1 MRPLSL
7 AVLLAIGGG
16 VGLAAAGEYEDLG
29 DKFYQKSRFDHAVRW
44 YRKAISGT
52 APRDALWAKYDAA
65 VKALLLQSGEVRPA
79 GKPPNSEPDSA
90 MTTSVDPV
98 APATASAP
106 EAPPQPP
113 PGDTPVPAAAEPP
126 PPTPAQPEEPESISY
141 RPGERVTLNDPT
153 SPATPLPPGVVD
165 GGNFRVDSVSV
176 DYNASGAVVVRGRLT
191 NTGDGFLH
199 YPRVYV
205 SIFDKQDQLRGRN
218 ANSLS
223 RGTTNLGPQQ
233 SEEFAIAFPTYRGP
247 VGAYS
252 VEMTGSR

>member
-7 AVLLAIGGG
+7 AILLAIGGG
-16 VGLAAAGEYEDLG
+16 ARLAAAGEYEDLG
-29 DKFYQKSRFDHAVRW
+29 DKFFQKSRYDHAVRW

-65 VKALLLQSGEVRPA
+65 LKAHLLQSGEVLPA
-79 GKPPNSEPDSA
+79 GKPQDSEPKSA
-90 MTTSVDPV
+90 ATTSADPV
-98 APATASAP
+98 ATATAPTYEPA
-106 EAPPQPP
+106 PQPP
-113 PGDTPVPAAAEPP
+113 PGDTPTPAGAEPP
-126 PPTPAQPEEPESISY
+126 SPAPAQPEEPESISY

-165 GGNFRVDSVSV
+165 GGNFRVESVSV

-223 RGTTNLGPQQ
+223 RGTTNLGPHQ
-233 SEEFAIAFPTYRGP
+233 SEEFAVAFPTYRGP